1 MIYTDKNKKIKD
13 IFKYIICALGIL
25 GAAVILDEI
34 IVKIINFAGV
44 KPSDAAEKEINWG
57 KYGILESLQLIIV
70 NIISAIKNIKYYPVL
85 IFDIVSVIGL
95 AIGILQSDKKKNWM
109 ILVIFIAMFL
119 SNFGISILQLDSV
132 MYRTCASWGLFTAAI
147 VMVAYRFLSEYKI
160 TQILAIIVISILVLQ
175 QTKTL
180 NQLFYNDYMRYQ
192 KDLHIAY
199 ELIYDLEKDYDTSK
213 PLVIMGTPYKGIG
226 KYGAQSNS
234 LSVLWWGKKAFNDNG
249 REFIKFL
256 NSLGYDFKV
265 PTDEEYEK
273 GKIEVVSFLKNDPD
287 LDASDPRVIGYK
299 GKNYLTTMS
308 YLRLVSSTDGIHFKD
323 EPEFPPIFGKGEL
336 EAFGIEDCRV
346 ATTEDGFYLTF
357 TEVSSVAVGVG
368 LIHTNDWKNYT
379 RHGMIF
385 PPHNKDC
392 ALFEQKIGDKYFALH
407 RPSSPELGG
416 NYIWLAESPDRLH
429 WGNHKCVA
437 TTRDGMWDCAR
448 VGAGA
453 APIKTEE
460 GWLEIYH
467 GADFNHRYCL
477 GALLLDLNDPSK
489 VIARSEEPIM
499 EPIAAYEQTGFFGN
513 VVFTNGHLVDGDTI
527 TMYYGASDEVICK
540 AELSISEILNVL
552 KQTQKK

>member
-1 MIYTDKNKKIKD
+1 MEITCLLNPGV
-13 IFKYIICALGIL
+13 FKYQG
-25 GAAVILDEI
+25 
-34 IVKIINFAGV
+34 KIWLLLRV
-44 KPSDAAEKEINWG
+44 AERPIQKEG
-57 KYGILESLQLIIV
+57 
-70 NIISAIKNIKYYPVL
+70 IISFPI
-85 IFDIVSVIGL
+85 
-95 AIGILQSDKKKNWM
+95 
-109 ILVIFIAMFL
+109 
-119 SNFGISILQLDSV
+119 
-132 MYRTCASWGLFTAAI
+132 
-147 VMVAYRFLSEYKI
+147 
-160 TQILAIIVISILVLQ
+160 
-175 QTKTL
+175 
-180 NQLFYNDYMRYQ
+180 YN
-192 KDLHIAY
+192 
-199 ELIYDLEKDYDTSK
+199 
-213 PLVIMGTPYKGIG
+213 
-226 KYGAQSNS
+226 
-234 LSVLWWGKKAFNDNG
+234 
-249 REFIKFL
+249 
-256 NSLGYDFKV
+256 
-265 PTDEEYEK
+265 EK

-407 RPSSPELGG
+407 RPSSPELGS

-552 KQTQKK
+552 KQTQEK